1 MPKNTQIFLVVSFEI
16 FFFWFLRYESLNI
29 IPESIKDQ
37 IDRDY
42 FFKKFYF

>member
-1 MPKNTQIFLVVSFEI
+1 MPKNTQIFLVVSFDC
-16 FFFWFLRYESLNI
+16 FFWLLRYESLNI

-42 FFKKFYF
+42 FLNKFYF